1 VGGICIESDNEVEL
15 MEVVQ
20 QLQADP
26 ELAARLG
33 QAGHD
38 FVAANFD
45 RRKLALAY
53 LEYLQEIV
61 VK

>member
-1 VGGICIESDNEVEL
+1 LEA
-15 MEVVQ
+15 VQ

-38 FVAANFD
+38 FVTANFD
-45 RRKLALAY
+45 RRKLALVY

-61 VK
+61 VKSRTDNGA

>member
-1 VGGICIESDNEVEL
+1 LEA
-15 MEVVQ
+15 VQ

-38 FVAANFD
+38 FVTANFD
-45 RRKLALAY
+45 RRKLALVY
-53 LEYLQEIV
+53 LECLQEIV